1 MIGAFLSSAEA
12 ECWICETSIGISIHH
27 RTHRNRAA
35 ADPPPLFDFSQ
46 HLVEALRPIHYPY
59 EFGHR
64 LRFRKAASQA
74 PAFTAQ
80 TMLDKYSKCHDCPV
94 RTMALCS
101 AVGEKSACDL
111 ERIIHRIRVPEG
123 RVISGG
129 YQRNV
134 TYSTIVAGVVKLV
147 TTRPDGRE
155 QIVGLQ
161 FPSDFVG
168 RPFSD
173 ENNIQAVA
181 STDLDICSFSGAAFE
196 GLLNTNPD
204 IERALLKRILKD
216 LDAARDWMFL
226 LGRKTAEEKVA
237 SLLAMI
243 TERMTPAPSAKP
255 VKDTPPSRPT
265 LRLPLSRT
273 EIADCLSL
281 RLETIS
287 RQFAQL
293 KSRGIVETKGRR
305 NFTVRD
311 MTALKHYSAASA

>member
-1 MIGAFLSSAEA
+1 
-12 ECWICETSIGISIHH
+12 
-27 RTHRNRAA
+27 
-35 ADPPPLFDFSQ
+35 
-46 HLVEALRPIHYPY
+46 
-59 EFGHR
+59 
-64 LRFRKAASQA
+64 
-74 PAFTAQ
+74 
-80 TMLDKYSKCHDCPV
+80 
-94 RTMALCS
+94 MALCS
-101 AVGEKSACDL
+101 AVGDKSACAL
-111 ERIIHRIRVPEG
+111 ERIVHRIRMPEG

-129 YQRNV
+129 FQRNV
-134 TYSTIVAGVVKLV
+134 TYSIIVAGVVKLV

-161 FPSDFVG
+161 FPADFVG

-173 ENNIQAVA
+173 NNNVQAVA
-181 STDLDICSFSGAAFE
+181 ATDLDVCSFSGAAFE
-196 GLLNTNPD
+196 ELLNTHPD
-204 IERALLKRILKD
+204 IERALLKRILLD
-216 LDAARDWMFL
+216 LDASRDWMFL

-243 TERMTPAPSAKP
+243 TERMTPPANKP
-255 VKDTPPSRPT
+255 ANGTEARPT

-287 RQFAQL
+287 RQFALL

-311 MTALKHYSAASA
+311 MTALKHYSDMTSASA